1 MSEGL
6 SGHFP
11 LPRSLWAPFC
21 AIIDVTPY
29 DFNLAQKEFP
39 EAGFLF
45 SKQRDGLHQEW
56 KLMFTS

>member
-11 LPRSLWAPFC
+11 LPRSSWAPFC
-21 AIIDVTPY
+21 AIINVAPY
-29 DFNLAQKEFP
+29 DSNLAQKESP

-45 SKQRDGLHQEW
+45 FKKCDGLHQKW